1 MNRKYDVVIVGG
13 GHNGLVAA
21 CYLALANKR
30 VLIVE
35 ANPEMGGAAVS
46 AEIFAG
52 MDANISRYAYLVSLL
67 PNQILV
73 DLSINFETKSRAIS
87 SYTPTTLDGVETG
100 LLVERTLGEESKKS
114 FCDLSGDESE
124 FIQWEKFYSELLEL
138 ATLLAPTLL
147 QPLLTRAKMRELA
160 TSAGLGEIWNEIIE
174 TSIGDTIR
182 KRFRNDLVRGVVL
195 TDALIGTF
203 APVDSFMANKC
214 FLYHLI
220 GNGTGEWKVPI
231 GGMGELTGKL
241 AARALELGVEVR
253 TGSRVV
259 KIEEQPN
266 NVSVSINGGEIIESN
281 FIAANCAPQ
290 VLAELMGNPIQISA
304 PGSQVKI
311 NLLLK
316 KLPRLKSGVDPIK
329 AFAGTFHIN
338 EDYSQLERAFQ
349 DSSAGIVPAV
359 IPAEMYCHTI
369 TDPTILSE
377 QFIELG
383 YQTLTLFALHLP
395 YQLFMQDN
403 EGTKSVVLA
412 RLFSQLNE
420 YLVDPIES
428 CLASDANGDLCVE
441 VKSPVDLEG
450 SLGMPLGNIFHKGLD
465 FPFKEE
471 GESARWG
478 VETESKRIF
487 ICGAGS
493 LRGGG
498 VSGIGGHNAAMAIM
512 EAS

>member
-1 MNRKYDVVIVGG
+1 MAKRYDVVIVGG

-21 CYLALANKR
+21 CYLALAQKK

-35 ANPEMGGAAVS
+35 TNPEIGGAAVS
-46 AEIFAG
+46 AEIFSSLG
-52 MDANISRYAYLVSLL
+52 ANISRYAYLVSLL
-67 PNQILV
+67 PDQILA
-73 DLSINFETKSRAIS
+73 DLSINFETKSRTIS
-87 SYTPTTLDGVETG
+87 SYTPTFDGVDTG
-100 LLVERTLGEESKKS
+100 LLVERNLGEESKKS
-114 FCDLSGDESE
+114 FRDLSGDESE
-124 FIQWEKFYSELLEL
+124 LLQWEKFYGELLKL
-138 ATLLAPTLL
+138 AILLAPTLL
-147 QPLLTRAKMRELA
+147 QPLRTRAEMRELA
-160 TSAGLGEIWNEIIE
+160 TSAGLGEIWNQIIE
-174 TSIGDTIR
+174 APIGETLR
-182 KRFRNDLVRGVVL
+182 ERFRNDLVRGVVL

-203 APVDSFMANKC
+203 APADSFMANKC

-220 GNGTGEWKVPI
+220 GNSTGEWKVPV
-231 GGMGELTGKL
+231 GGMGELTRKL
-241 AARALELGVEVR
+241 ATRAQELGVEVR
-253 TGSRVV
+253 TRSQVV
-259 KIEEQPN
+259 KIEEHQDYL
-266 NVSVSINGGEIIESN
+266 SVSINGGETIESH

-290 VLAELMGNPIQISA
+290 VLAELMGNPIPTSA

-316 KLPRLKSGVDPIK
+316 KLPRLKSGMDPLK
-329 AFAGTFHIN
+329 AFGGTLHIN
-338 EDYSQLERAFQ
+338 EGYSQLERAYQ
-349 DSSAGIVPAV
+349 ESSAGIIPAV

-369 TDPTILSE
+369 TDPSALSKE
-377 QFIELG
+377 LNNLG

-395 YQLFMQDN
+395 YALFKQDN

-420 YLVDPIES
+420 YLADPIES

-450 SLGMPLGNIFHKGLD
+450 SLGMPLGNIFHKELD

-471 GESARWG
+471 GDGARWG
-478 VETESKRIF
+478 TETDSQRIF

-498 VSGIGGHNAAMAIM
+498 VSGIGGHNAAMAIL
-512 EAS
+512 EAI